1 MDTGKLKHGK
11 FSGSAMPQLVY
22 QQDPIRNSV
31 RSLGARWTLLIVRDI
46 GFLKLSRFGEILR
59 NNPGLTARVLSKRL
73 KDMQKEGLIERKA
86 TKDVITYSL
95 TPRGEDAVFILLA
108 FLRYGLKHHTGEK
121 LGPSAPLPSFD
132 VMIKQYQQLPVAKS
146 SRKHQN

>member
-1 MDTGKLKHGK
+1 
-11 FSGSAMPQLVY
+11 MPQLIY

-31 RSLGARWTLLIVRDI
+31 RSLGARWTLLIIRDI
-46 GFLKLSRFGEILR
+46 GFLKLGRFGEILR
-59 NNPGLTARVLSKRL
+59 NNPGLTARVLSRRL

-86 TKDVITYSL
+86 TKDVIRYSL

-121 LGPSAPLPSFD
+121 LPSFKPLSSLEQ
-132 VMIKQYQQLPVAKS
+132 MIQQYQRLPVTKS